1 MRPVRVMLEPVG
13 VLVLPGSIGT
23 RDSARLEDK
32 QCREGEVEATS
43 TIRLFP
49 VILITGNRLNCV
61 FIDDSLVSV
70 DSYAKI

>member
-1 MRPVRVMLEPVG
+1 M
-13 VLVLPGSIGT
+13 
-23 RDSARLEDK
+23 LEDK

-49 VILITGNRLNCV
+49 VIFITGNRLNCV